1 MPARNQLKSCTFI
14 SEPLQLYF
22 IFAIVLHLDLFF
34 PCFVIIVLLICRHGF
49 SLCLHSFSFCSEAD
63 EIYKIC
69 SVIGSPNQNSWAE
82 GLELANVLKYQFPQV
97 EWVYLLSLRHV
108 MVWCCIFL
116 IIKETIIFLVR
127 FSKFNFWVPVW
138 LKS

>member
-22 IFAIVLHLDLFF
+22 IFAIVLHPDLFF

-49 SLCLHSFSFCSEAD
+49 SLCLHSFSFRSEAD

-69 SVIGSPNQNSWAE
+69 SVIGSPNRNSWAE

-97 EWVYLLSLRHV
+97 E
-108 MVWCCIFL
+108 
-116 IIKETIIFLVR
+116 
-127 FSKFNFWVPVW
+127 
-138 LKS
+138 

>member
-22 IFAIVLHLDLFF
+22 IFALVLHPDLFF

-49 SLCLHSFSFCSEAD
+49 SLCLHSFSFCSQAD

-69 SVIGSPNQNSWAE
+69 SVIGSPNRNSWAE

-108 MVWCCIFL
+108 LVWCCIFL

-127 FSKFNFWVPVW
+127 FSKFNFWVH
-138 LKS
+138 LT

>member
-14 SEPLQLYF
+14 FEPLQLYF
-22 IFAIVLHLDLFF
+22 IFALVLHPDLFF

-49 SLCLHSFSFCSEAD
+49 SLCLNSFSFCSQAD

-69 SVIGSPNQNSWAE
+69 SVIGSPNRNSWAE

-108 MVWCCIFL
+108 LVWCCIFL

-127 FSKFNFWVPVW
+127 FSKFNFWVH
-138 LKS
+138 LT